1 MYLCTCVYMHTYDIH
16 MYVHT
21 HKHVYIHAY
30 AYSYTYTPICTLIHI
45 HIHERKHA
53 ELEARPPPPQTHTC
67 PLSRTRVS
75 CLTPLPFNLT
85 QYSLANMFQSSEWS
99 GLSPNVCVLSE
110 IRTRMACRFQLDWC
124 VAAEGARQRWA
135 RGGDLNT
142 PKLPCSMWVDPR
154 SYRRG
159 KTVDNPA

>member
-1 MYLCTCVYMHTYDIH
+1 MHMRI
-16 MYVHT
+16 HT
-21 HKHVYIHAY
+21 HIHPYAPSYI
-30 AYSYTYTPICTLIHI
+30 YTYTKENTQNLKPD
-45 HIHERKHA
+45 
-53 ELEARPPPPQTHTC
+53 PPPPQTHTC

-85 QYSLANMFQSSEWS
+85 QYSLANMSQSSEWS

-159 KTVDNPA
+159 KTADNPA